1 MTRFHDLRKLQVELH
16 SIEIKRRNQN
26 NSNEQRLARQ
36 RDLIQIEWTSFS
48 KNKCTFLRINLAA
61 NLEQCQVY
69 SKDIFAE
76 MRLFY
81 STQFTQTHTWT
92 LRCLYADSLDG
103 SRANKEFVTQTR
115 NTNTSWT
122 ANSINFSSF
131 IHVYQINCPRFNG
144 AYSQEKNLRC
154 TKSAQK
160 GTSSLLQLHTLYSFI
175 WQLSDE
181 CFIAARAIPILCER
195 WPNCVHI
202 HFTLT
207 TLSLFSSFC
216 VFLQIEVVKLNH
228 YNCTHWTRLSRR
240 MFKANVVLY
249 YIAH

>member
-1 MTRFHDLRKLQVELH
+1 
-16 SIEIKRRNQN
+16 
-26 NSNEQRLARQ
+26 
-36 RDLIQIEWTSFS
+36 
-48 KNKCTFLRINLAA
+48 
-61 NLEQCQVY
+61 
-69 SKDIFAE
+69 

-81 STQFTQTHTWT
+81 STQFTQTH
-92 LRCLYADSLDG
+92 LNIKISLCLFADSLDG

-154 TKSAQK
+154 TKSARK

-181 CFIAARAIPILCER
+181 CFIAARAIPIYANDDR
-195 WPNCVHI
+195 TA
-202 HFTLT
+202 FTFI
-207 TLSLFSSFC
+207 SLWRHYRFLVRF
-216 VFLQIEVVKLNH
+216 VFFYK
-228 YNCTHWTRLSRR
+228 S
-240 MFKANVVLY
+240 K
-249 YIAH
+249 